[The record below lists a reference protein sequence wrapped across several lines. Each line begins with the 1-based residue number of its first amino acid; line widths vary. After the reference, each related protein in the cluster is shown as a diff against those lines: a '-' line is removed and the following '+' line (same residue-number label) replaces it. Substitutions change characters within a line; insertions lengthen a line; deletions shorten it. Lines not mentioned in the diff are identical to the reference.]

1 MLLVLVPERNMNDG
15 SQRPSGFKSCAS
27 LETWSM
33 NRIEKEYWPNKKVT
47 KPASKAKV
55 CQKRAERCFPCGST
69 KISRWM
75 AEGWVIFLGGWGM
88 VVSCSFWLATGSLG
102 RLGRLGRRGPFGL
115 FHYVS
120 LCFTMFHC
128 LGATGHLRENRH
140 RWTAL
145 HHHRH
150 EPSWDWSLPTC
161 WPRIGDLWHPTSD
174 NTR

>member
-69 KISRWM
+69 KISRWT

-88 VVSCSFWLATGSLG
+88 VVSDLLLVALAALAAVALSA
-102 RLGRLGRRGPFGL
+102 
-115 FHYVS
+115 
-120 LCFTMFHC
+120 CFTMFHC
-128 LGATGHLRENRH
+128 LGATSHLRENRH

-174 NTR
+174 NTY

>member
-88 VVSCSFWLATGSLG
+88 VVSDLLLVALAALAAVALSACFTM
-102 RLGRLGRRGPFGL
+102 

-120 LCFTMFHC
+120 LCFTAWAPQVISGKIAIDGQLCPTIDMNQVGIDPCQHVG
-128 LGATGHLRENRH
+128 LGSETFDIR
-140 RWTAL
+140 
-145 HHHRH
+145 
-150 EPSWDWSLPTC
+150 
-161 WPRIGDLWHPTSD
+161 HPTIHV
-174 NTR
+174 NTH